1 MVRPAI
7 CQAVDRS
14 RGAVLRKENT
24 MLYTDAMLAE
34 VSEPANRLVTD
45 GKYINLLIVQ
55 DIRDAYEE
63 ALGRQETLAR
73 MENNAA
79 LILAEQP
86 DEKVAEFLSE
96 LSIEMLDGLLGGVG
110 RLELL
115 IQRTLSAKR
124 HALTPRSP
132 TIDPDDLGDDIDRT
146 GT

>member
-1 MVRPAI
+1 
-7 CQAVDRS
+7 
-14 RGAVLRKENT
+14 
-24 MLYTDAMLAE
+24 MLYTDQMLEE

-45 GKYINLLIVQ
+45 GRYINVLIVQ

-63 ALGRQETLAR
+63 ALGRQATLSR
-73 MENNAA
+73 LENNAA

-86 DEKVAEFLSE
+86 DEQVAAFLAE
-96 LSIEMLDGLLGGVG
+96 TPIEMLEGLLGGVG